1 MRSNLVH
8 CPLNC
13 ASPFGY
19 SYNRVILDEAGVP
32 VDYEYVETNR
42 AFDRMTKVAQPFLAR
57 RRFSEFAAEW
67 MDEPDEWLRWCG
79 EVALHGEAKEAVR
92 YFSKTDR
99 WYKVQIFPSDTLH
112 FFTTFFDITQEM
124 KIQQEL
130 ERFFL
135 GNPGPSC
142 ILDSEGRFLT
152 VNEAWTKIL
161 GVTREEILNSRVID
175 LIHPEDRQQTREAL
189 RHLQE
194 KKQVSDLIT
203 RWRTKAGTYR
213 YFLWNATLEGP
224 RIYATAR
231 DVTANKEMGA
241 TLREQRERYRLMVEA
256 AKAGILVV
264 QDDRIVFCNPAA
276 LEIVAASQGEIIN
289 TPFSGLVYPEDRGRE
304 QTDHKKAFLMGTSEQ
319 GYLFRILNKS
329 GEVRWVDVS
338 EDTILWDGRPAMVK
352 FLKDI
357 TFRVLAQKEL
367 AAAEEKYRTLLD
379 NSLTLTYS
387 IKLNGEITYISP
399 ICLELLGYH
408 SKEMTGRDIR
418 DFIYHEDYPRLKNL
432 RKEALENHLL
442 KSDREYRVIHRD
454 GSLRWLRCVVGLIFD
469 ENGLPTS
476 FVGNAIDTT
485 ERKRMEQSLVE
496 AKEQAESANKAK
508 STFLANMSH
517 EIRTPLNS
525 IIGFSDLLKNSSLSP
540 AQRLYAENTH
550 TAAEALLNIIN
561 DILDF
566 SKIEAGKM
574 EFNVQKTD
582 LIYLLEESIDI
593 IKFQASKKNLELL
606 LNIQQDIPRFAYLD
620 GVRLKQVLMN
630 LLSNAVKFTE
640 HGEVELSVTYLPQNR
655 AEGSYTFSVRDTGIG
670 VEEGYQDKLFDVFT
684 QGDESITRKYG
695 GTGLGLSISGLIV
708 EKMGSKILFESRVGE
723 GSRFYF
729 TLRVRSEELRE
740 HRAPAPQ
747 SIRRILA
754 VDDNVN
760 NLRILEGLLKSWG
773 FDVALCDSGSAA
785 LDLLEK
791 QGPFDLMILD
801 HLMPEMDG
809 LQVALLIRQNPRWSA
824 NSLPIIL
831 LHSSAVDL
839 SSFSDLSQQ
848 CVQCILTKP
857 VKPDELRRCL
867 DHFSGMTIHAEG
879 ERSPLDARGGNALA
893 RSDSVAVL
901 LVEDQPLSRQL
912 LHSYISIA
920 FPNAQIIDAS
930 NGREAVMAVQN
941 QRFNAIVMDIRMP
954 EVDGLEA
961 TRQIRAW
968 EAGKG
973 YRTPIIAVTASAMKG
988 DRERCLEAGMDDYLT
1003 KPVLQ
1008 DSLSVALEKYIRQES
1023 RIEPERVKVIA
1034 GLLDELTGAL
1044 SSHDLRSLSLLK
1056 SLQEATSIEM
1066 RDDLFET
1073 LVEKIN
1079 DLQFTEALSL
1089 IKRLRQR
1096 WLYDET
1102 DDPHRG

>member
-1 MRSNLVH
+1 MAFISSIPFVDIAVQTAILFWGLLIIILLALLAYFIFKRHSSEKFKPKIVTHFIHDSYLASDEFFGILVFDNRKQIKKQY
-8 CPLNC
+8 LTDN
-13 ASPFGY
+13 FGKIWG
-19 SYNRVILDEAGVP
+19 YNITNTENILVDFESILTPDDRVKFHEAVVELLKGSTHIYEAELSIKSSKDEIKQFMFRLTSLKIDEGDVILHIFSRVMSKEEDKSTFEARLKEMSQILLNSFPWPLFIKNENQQIVYYNNP
-32 VDYEYVETNR
+32 FSHAVN
-42 AFDRMTKVAQPFLAR
+42 QP
-57 RRFSEFAAEW
+57 SN
-67 MDEPDEWLRWCG
+67 D
-79 EVALHGEAKEAVR
+79 LHGK
-92 YFSKTDR
+92 SLPD
-99 WYKVQIFPSDTLH
+99 IFPKVDIKEMMQSDQKVFQFSYDIFEKDFTSIEAPLH
-112 FFTTFFDITQEM
+112 YLVIKNLITSNTDHERYIMVLLVDICDR
-124 KIQQEL
+124 I
-130 ERFFL
+130 ER
-135 GNPGPSC
+135 
-142 ILDSEGRFLT
+142 E
-152 VNEAWTKIL
+152 
-161 GVTREEILNSRVID
+161 
-175 LIHPEDRQQTREAL
+175 EAL
-189 RHLQE
+189 RQ
-194 KKQVSDLIT
+194 
-203 RWRTKAGTYR
+203 A
-213 YFLWNATLEGP
+213 
-224 RIYATAR
+224 
-231 DVTANKEMGA
+231 
-241 TLREQRERYRLMVEA
+241 
-256 AKAGILVV
+256 
-264 QDDRIVFCNPAA
+264 
-276 LEIVAASQGEIIN
+276 
-289 TPFSGLVYPEDRGRE
+289 
-304 QTDHKKAFLMGTSEQ
+304 
-319 GYLFRILNKS
+319 
-329 GEVRWVDVS
+329 VR
-338 EDTILWDGRPAMVK
+338 
-352 FLKDI
+352 
-357 TFRVLAQKEL
+357 Q
-367 AAAEEKYRTLLD
+367 AEESD
-379 NSLTLTYS
+379 Q
-387 IKLNGEITYISP
+387 
-399 ICLELLGYH
+399 
-408 SKEMTGRDIR
+408 
-418 DFIYHEDYPRLKNL
+418 
-432 RKEALENHLL
+432 RK
-442 KSDREYRVIHRD
+442 S
-454 GSLRWLRCVVGLIFD
+454 
-469 ENGLPTS
+469 
-476 FVGNAIDTT
+476 
-485 ERKRMEQSLVE
+485 M
-496 AKEQAESANKAK
+496 
-508 STFLANMSH
+508 FLASMSH
-517 EIRTPLNS
+517 EIRTPMNS
-525 IIGFSDLLKNSSLSP
+525 ILGMAELLYDTKLDEEQRELVDIINRSGVTLLS
-540 AQRLYAENTH
+540 
-550 TAAEALLNIIN
+550 IIN

-893 RSDSVAVL
+893 RSDSVAIL

-1056 SLQEATSIEM
+1056 SLQESTSGVM
-1066 RDDLFET
+1066 KDDLFET

-1079 DLQFTEALSL
+1079 DLKFSEALSL